1 MSRWKQFLTTDD
13 GPTLVEYA
21 LLLGLIVLVSVTT
34 LGGVGAGMHSI
45 YVIIS
50 GALP

>member
-34 LGGVGAGMHSI
+34 LGGGWGGHAQH
-45 YVIIS
+45 
-50 GALP
+50 LRHH

>member
-1 MSRWKQFLTTDD
+1 MNHWKQFLTEEA
-13 GPTLVEYA
+13 GPTAVEYGI
-21 LLLGLIVLVSVTT
+21 LLGLIIVVSVTT
-34 LGGVGAGMHSI
+34 LGGFGTGIHNI